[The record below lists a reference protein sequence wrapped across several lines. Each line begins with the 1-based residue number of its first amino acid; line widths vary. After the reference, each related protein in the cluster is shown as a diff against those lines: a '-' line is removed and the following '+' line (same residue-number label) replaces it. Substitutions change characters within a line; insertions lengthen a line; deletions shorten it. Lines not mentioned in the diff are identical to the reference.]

1 MEPIHTNYIYLLHER
16 EHIRLSENVYKVG
29 MTRQCNLE
37 RFNNYPK
44 GSILIYQARC
54 NDCKFTESII
64 LKVFTVTFHKAP
76 LYGNEYFQGNVED
89 MIDIITIIRRFE
101 KEIFEHKTESERY
114 EYIQNLLQ
122 QYDKINKN
130 NKNPNEMD
138 EMDEMDECNTKLPQN
153 DSSTCQTIITNTQ
166 KNIEYECDGDVHI
179 HIEELNNPDID
190 KSKILSSTN
199 EIVKNTIK
207 PKRIKFKDFVN
218 ENCNDAINLSEFV
231 NSIEITDND
240 IFYFKDNGIVQ
251 CLSHILISNMN
262 KIRDIRRRP
271 FHCCDEKRTIFYV
284 KENDKWERATIH
296 NMHLHKAVTSIKD
309 KLLSYFFK
317 IKNAYDIKINEV

>member
-138 EMDEMDECNTKLPQN
+138 EMDEIDECNTKLPQN
-153 DSSTCQTIITNTQ
+153 DSSTCQTVITNTQ
-166 KNIEYECDGDVHI
+166 KTSN
-179 HIEELNNPDID
+179 
-190 KSKILSSTN
+190 TN
-199 EIVKNTIK
+199 VMVMYIYI
-207 PKRIKFKDFVN
+207 
-218 ENCNDAINLSEFV
+218 
-231 NSIEITDND
+231 
-240 IFYFKDNGIVQ
+240 
-251 CLSHILISNMN
+251 
-262 KIRDIRRRP
+262 
-271 FHCCDEKRTIFYV
+271 
-284 KENDKWERATIH
+284 
-296 NMHLHKAVTSIKD
+296 
-309 KLLSYFFK
+309 
-317 IKNAYDIKINEV
+317 